1 MQHSKKKK
9 TKLVLAPMEFQQ
21 FRENH
26 GKMCTQIIEY
36 TEKTVYNF
44 RQGLLPVTP
53 RNISHGENDP
63 GSLTLVEGHHKNLE
77 ITVAFLFG
85 KSVS

>member
-36 TEKTVYNF
+36 TEKTV
-44 RQGLLPVTP
+44 
-53 RNISHGENDP
+53 
-63 GSLTLVEGHHKNLE
+63 
-77 ITVAFLFG
+77 
-85 KSVS
+85 